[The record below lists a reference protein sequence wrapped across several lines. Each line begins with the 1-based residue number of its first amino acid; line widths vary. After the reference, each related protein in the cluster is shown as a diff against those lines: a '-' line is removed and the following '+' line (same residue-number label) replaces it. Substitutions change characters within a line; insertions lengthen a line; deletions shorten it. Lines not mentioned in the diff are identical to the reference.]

1 MKTNIGV
8 LNNNVEHAEPLEVF
22 YDSGKCHMSDPSLFT
37 TKGGTPFLLKSYKMK
52 IPIFKERTVLNL
64 ILTCCPC

>member
-1 MKTNIGV
+1 MKSNLRV

-22 YDSGKCHMSDPSLFT
+22 HDPGKCLMTDPSLFT

-52 IPIFKERTVLNL
+52 IPICKEWTV
-64 ILTCCPC
+64 T